1 VSREL
6 PGVKVKPVIRYLD
19 LVPVY
24 NFLLENSISI
34 PKTVTPGRVVEGG
47 QTVEETS
54 SKSAKTTVAQCSIVL
69 LSNDILNSE
78 AEVSKTS

>member
-6 PGVKVKPVIRYLD
+6 PGVKVKPVIRHLD
-19 LVPVY
+19 LVSVY
-24 NFLLENSISI
+24 NFLLEDSISI
-34 PKTVTPGRVVEGG
+34 SKTVTPGRVVEGG
-47 QTVEETS
+47 QTVKETS

-78 AEVSKTS
+78 AELSKTS